1 MLIHTQLRTLPQAQ
15 TQIDAMRAVWHLFA
29 EYEFTK
35 VVAALDVAATL
46 LRIEEYGLTPPLPPE
61 EESDAPEEDV
71 DESDDDDEDD
81 DEGDEGDGEFDEDET
96 VEEDDDDFDG
106 STPVQRAPAQMPTQ
120 MPPAPLHL
128 ARLVTVH

>member
-1 MLIHTQLRTLPQAQ
+1 MLTHTQLRTLPQAQ

-46 LRIEEYGLTPPLPPE
+46 LRIEKYELTPPLPPE
-61 EESDAPEEDV
+61 EESDAPE
-71 DESDDDDEDD
+71 DDAEEADDSEDD
-81 DEGDEGDGEFDEDET
+81 DEGDESDGEFDEDET

-106 STPVQRAPAQMPTQ
+106 STPVQRAPTHIPSQ